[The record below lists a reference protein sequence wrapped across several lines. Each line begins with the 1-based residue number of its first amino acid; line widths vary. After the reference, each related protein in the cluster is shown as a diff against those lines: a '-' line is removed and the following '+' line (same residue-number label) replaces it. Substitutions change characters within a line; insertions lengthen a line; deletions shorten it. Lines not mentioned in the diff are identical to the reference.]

1 MSKRQLN
8 LMSFFKKTDKSH
20 DATKRVRKAAS
31 GDASDQEEE
40 ASPATGDLVHSQPEW
55 GADTAHPISHHVDPH
70 QQPEQEA
77 SMEISASQVQQQEAG
92 TTTSTRFFHEASE
105 GEERAVSGEE
115 CGSSSDRSGGCATVW
130 TAAQFKVKQSYY
142 PWLLMDSSGLG
153 CTICKAVGTLG
164 PEKTGGMKL
173 AKEWVSSTV
182 ASSSSDIKKQQ
193 RALRKKVFEHART
206 KAHLA
211 AASILEKAKE
221 DTLGQSIINSLSEQM
236 TKTARV
242 FRTAYKEAK
251 RNRPA
256 YGFEHEIDCQEL
268 NGLDMGR
275 ILHSNVACANI
286 QKHISDEMKKKLFE
300 KIVQCAPKLSLMLD
314 ESTSLSR
321 RAV

>member
-1 MSKRQLN
+1 MY
-8 LMSFFKKTDKSH
+8 FFKKTDKSH

-40 ASPATGDLVHSQPEW
+40 ASPATGDLVHSPPEW

-105 GEERAVSGEE
+105 GEERALSGEE

-153 CTICKAVGTLG
+153 CTICKTVGTLG

-173 AKEWVSSTV
+173 AKEWVSNRPGRYTV
-182 ASSSSDIKKQQ
+182 LSQRGIEENSFQGITLNEGKSSDKTLDAKPFFQAVAKNLENRMLSQGGRVPDKTGYNKFIEELKVLYAQYWPEDAGRCSVPSSLVKL
-193 RALRKKVFEHART
+193 ALPPKCAQANE
-206 KAHLA
+206 A
-211 AASILEKAKE
+211 A
-221 DTLGQSIINSLSEQM
+221 
-236 TKTARV
+236 
-242 FRTAYKEAK
+242 
-251 RNRPA
+251 RPA
-256 YGFEHEIDCQEL
+256 G
-268 NGLDMGR
+268 
-275 ILHSNVACANI
+275 S
-286 QKHISDEMKKKLFE
+286 SLF
-300 KIVQCAPKLSLMLD
+300 VC
-314 ESTSLSR
+314 
-321 RAV
+321 